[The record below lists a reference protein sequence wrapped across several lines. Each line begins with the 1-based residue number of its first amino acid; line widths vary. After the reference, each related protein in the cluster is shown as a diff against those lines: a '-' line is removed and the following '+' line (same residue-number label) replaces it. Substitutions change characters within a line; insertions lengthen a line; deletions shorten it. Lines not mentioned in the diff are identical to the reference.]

1 MSHGITRDEFLARRS
16 RLRAAEPFHPL
27 DAYTDDEVRRVW
39 GRILDDADAID
50 ADAVDRGGLII
61 DDTPLVKGGQGRTP
75 SDLVIPALVGG
86 GLLLLVVAILVVSGG
101 AV

>member
-1 MSHGITRDEFLARRS
+1 MSHGITREEFLARRAQV
-16 RLRAAEPFHPL
+16 RAAEPFHPL

-50 ADAVDRGGLII
+50 ADAVGRGGLII

-86 GLLLLVVAILVVSGG
+86 GLLLAALAVNWIVGG
-101 AV
+101 GV